1 MITDMYMYAF
11 TRNPCPWNASIRGLN
26 RTFITTVQCM
36 AYCTS
41 VHGIC
46 SLDQNN
52 KGLRIERHVERSYEG
67 GKYVCN
73 IRGVGGGGLS
83 CGEWYRIV
91 STLHPSK
98 HFKIINHKRI
108 WAEQIFYHTKS
119 KCSGIHDMHL
129 YVGRILCTLYS
140 NSIIFFFYKSASTTS
155 FSLPQC
161 KVVIN

>member
-1 MITDMYMYAF
+1 M
-11 TRNPCPWNASIRGLN
+11 G
-26 RTFITTVQCM
+26 
-36 AYCTS
+36 S
-41 VHGIC
+41 V
-46 SLDQNN
+46 LFDQNN

-67 GKYVCN
+67 GKHVCN
-73 IRGVGGGGLS
+73 IRGWGGGGLS

-98 HFKIINHKRI
+98 HFKINHKRI

-140 NSIIFFFYKSASTTS
+140 NSIIFFFFTKVPRPHL
-155 FSLPQC
+155 SLSLSVKLSSIKQALM
-161 KVVIN
+161 KWFLLNWDR